1 MHFSLLNY
9 SIKKKDLSKLFERL
23 KKEYEI
29 IAPVKNGSD
38 YNFQNIDS
46 TVLDL
51 DDYINTRY
59 PAKEFF
65 LPSPEKIFTFTKNKR
80 LKISSNFETKKR
92 LIFGMRPCDVNG
104 LLVLDK
110 IFIDDYPDPFYKNRR
125 ENTVIISLNC
135 NKAGP
140 YCFCQSLGTDTVKDG
155 ADLIFT
161 DSKSEYSV
169 EIGSV
174 VGEKIVNKNKDLFKF
189 NSKKIKKPKLK
200 FKKKVDTETV
210 VEDLKNGIDHKIW
223 KKEADR
229 CISCAACTIVCPTC
243 YCYDVQDVNST
254 DGKEG
259 NRVREWNFCMLYNFT
274 RVAGNMVFRPD
285 RVERLKQF
293 VYHKLSYLKETDN
306 IFLCVG
312 CGRCIQ
318 SCIVDIDLTKI
329 VKKLRKK

>member
-9 SIKKKDLSKLFERL
+9 SIKKKDLFKLFERL
-23 KKEYEI
+23 NKDYEI
-29 IAPVKNGSD
+29 IAPVKNSSD
-38 YNFQNIDS
+38 YNFQVINS
-46 TVLDL
+46 EVLDL
-51 DDYINTRY
+51 SDYINTRY
-59 PAKEFF
+59 SAKKFF
-65 LPSPEKIFTFTKNKR
+65 LPSPEKIFNFTKNKR
-80 LKISSNFETKKR
+80 LKILSNVESKKR

-135 NKAGP
+135 NKTGS

-161 DSKSEYSV
+161 DLQSEYLV

-174 VGEKIVNKNKDLFKF
+174 VGENIVHKNKDMFKV
-189 NSKKIKKPKLK
+189 NNKKIKKPKLK
-200 FKKKVDTETV
+200 FKRKVNTETV

-223 KKEADR
+223 EKEADR

-243 YCYDVQDVNST
+243 YCYDVQDVTSM

-259 NRVREWNFCMLYNFT
+259 ERVREWNFCMLYNFT
-274 RVAGNMVFRPD
+274 RVAGDVVFRPD